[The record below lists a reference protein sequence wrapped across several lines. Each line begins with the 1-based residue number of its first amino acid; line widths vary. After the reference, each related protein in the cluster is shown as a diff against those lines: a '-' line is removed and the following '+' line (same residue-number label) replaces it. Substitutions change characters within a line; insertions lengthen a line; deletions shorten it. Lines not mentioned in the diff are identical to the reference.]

1 MTMRLLPLA
10 ILLLAPVFLQ
20 AQARPDCA
28 LHPASLTQMRHC
40 YRPLLVFSP
49 SATDARLVRQQST
62 LDQAADD
69 MMDRFV
75 LFTPV
80 VTKFTNYQPPLDT
93 PYVLLSQ
100 KELAAIRNHFQIP
113 ENQFTVLLLGEDGA
127 IMLRSTTPVTITRLN
142 ELIDGMPDRQL
153 EMQRPHAN

>member
-1 MTMRLLPLA
+1 
-10 ILLLAPVFLQ
+10 
-20 AQARPDCA
+20 
-28 LHPASLTQMRHC
+28 MRHC

-49 SATDARLVRQQST
+49 SATDARFVKQQST
-62 LDQAADD
+62 LDEGADD

-80 VTKFTNYQPPLDT
+80 VTKFTDYQPPLDT
-93 PYVLLSQ
+93 PYALLSR

-127 IMLRSTTPVTITRLN
+127 IKLRSTTPVTITHLN

>member
-1 MTMRLLPLA
+1 MTMRILPLA
-10 ILLLAPVFLQ
+10 ILLLAPLFAQ

-28 LHPASLTQMRHC
+28 LRPASLTQMRHC

-49 SATDARLVRQQST
+49 SATDARLVKQQST
-62 LDQAADD
+62 LDEAADD

-80 VTKFTNYQPPLDT
+80 ITKSTNYQPPLDT
-93 PYVLLSQ
+93 PYALLSQ

-113 ENQFTVLLLGEDGA
+113 ENQFIILLLGEDGT
-127 IMLRSTTPVTITRLN
+127 IKLRSTTPVTINRLN
-142 ELIDGMPDRQL
+142 ALIDAMPDRQL

>member
-10 ILLLAPVFLQ
+10 ILLLAPAILP

-28 LHPASLTQMRHC
+28 LRPESLIQMRHC

-49 SATDARLVRQQST
+49 SATDPRLLQQQSA
-62 LDQAADD
+62 LDQGADD

-93 PYVLLSQ
+93 PYVLLGQ

-113 ENQFTVLLLGEDGA
+113 ENQFTVLLLGEDGS
-127 IMLRSTTPVTITRLN
+127 IKLRSAAPVTIPRLN
-142 ELIDGMPDRQL
+142 DLIDAMPDRQL